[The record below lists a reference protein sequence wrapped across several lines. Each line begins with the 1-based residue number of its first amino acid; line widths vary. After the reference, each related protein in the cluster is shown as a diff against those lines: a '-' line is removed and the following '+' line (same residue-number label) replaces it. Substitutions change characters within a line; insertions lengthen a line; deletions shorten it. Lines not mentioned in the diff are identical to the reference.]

1 MSHPENTCLGCGT
14 QTTNHAYC
22 DRCLSFDDRP
32 SCVIGGEQDELYEL
46 QRAEYL
52 DSLPPLLG
60 GSQ

>member
-1 MSHPENTCLGCGT
+1 MQPSERKCIVCGT
-14 QTTNHAYC
+14 QTANHAYC

-32 SCVIGGEQDELYEL
+32 SYVIGGEQDELYEL